1 MKKTMKTLL
10 ALMAGTLAFS
20 ACNNEDVLTNEI
32 PNLNPEVEGI
42 RTFTAFTES
51 DDATRAT
58 IDGFDIKWQS
68 GDAISVID
76 GSAYSKYDLS
86 SGEGTT
92 SGTFELS
99 AGKGVSGSNIYAV
112 YPYDDGYY
120 YVSDYDAASAASSL
134 GANDDQWQ
142 RYQNHENAREG
153 EEYIWERLDNNE
165 RIQAYINHTPLL
177 YEYGHYTANGDIIE
191 KLYLAAQQEL
201 PADHVV
207 APKAVMMVAKAD
219 AENNFAF
226 KNVCAYI
233 KVTTTTQCKRIVV
246 TANNPASGEGL
257 SGTINVDISSGTP
270 VITTST
276 RGNNVYIQ
284 TDNTYEYLDP
294 GTYYIAVLPG
304 TLSGGLNIKFYLD
317 EENYTESNTTNSF
330 TFERSKVYNG
340 GSQPTPPVTKG
351 TAEATIGGNTVNV
364 PWIQLWPN
372 GPKFAE
378 MNVGA
383 TSVTDQ
389 GTLMYWAE
397 ATATGDAY
405 VWGSNWCTPSKEDL
419 EELVDAARNYF
430 GNVEVACAY
439 EQVEGV
445 WGFKFTGKKPCYKN
459 NSVFFPLTFD
469 SSGDAYYWTR
479 TEASEVEGYQKYTEH
494 GFVMN
499 LDYNTTS
506 HNSWQSEFNVY
517 LKESPTSYWNVRP
530 VLK

>member
-1 MKKTMKTLL
+1 MKTLL

-120 YVSDYDAASAASSL
+120 YVSDEEAYDIAINTF
-134 GANDDQWQ
+134 GATAEQWQ
-142 RYQNHENAREG
+142 RYQNHESAG
-153 EEYIWERLDNNE
+153 DGDATVWDRLDKND

-177 YEYGHYTANGDIIE
+177 YEYGHYTVSGDIIE
-191 KLYLAAQQEL
+191 ELYLAAQQEL
-201 PADHVV
+201 PAGHVV

-233 KVTTTTQCKRIVV
+233 KVTTTTQCKQIVV

-257 SGTINVDISSGTP
+257 CGTINVDISSGTP

-276 RGNNVYIQ
+276 RGDKVYIQ
-284 TDNTYEYLDP
+284 TDNTYEHLAP

-351 TAEATIGGNTVNV
+351 TAEATIGGNTVSV
-364 PWIQLWPN
+364 SWIQLWPN

-383 TSVTDQ
+383 TSVTDR
-389 GTLMYWAE
+389 GTFMYWAE

-419 EELVDAARNYF
+419 EVLLNAATTAS
-430 GNVEVACAY
+430 GIDEVTCVY

-459 NSVFFPLTFD
+459 NSVFFPLSED
-469 SSGDAYYWTR
+469 SSDLRNAYYWTR
-479 TEASEVEGYQKYTEH
+479 TEAIDVEGYHLFKDS
-494 GFVMN
+494 GFALN
-499 LDYNTTS
+499 LNYSTTNHNTLHS
-506 HNSWQSEFNVY
+506 DWILFD
-517 LKESPTSYWNVRP
+517 KENPWSYWNVRP

>member
-1 MKKTMKTLL
+1 MKTLL

-120 YVSDYDAASAASSL
+120 YVSAEDAYSIATVSFGAS
-134 GANDDQWQ
+134 DDQWQ
-142 RYQNHENAREG
+142 RYQNHESAGEG
-153 EEYIWERLDNNE
+153 EEYIWERLDKNE
-165 RIQAYINHTPLL
+165 RIQAYINNTPLL
-177 YEYGHYTANGDIIE
+177 SDVHYTVSGDIIQR
-191 KLYLAAQQEL
+191 LYLASQQEL

-233 KVTTTTQCKRIVV
+233 KVTTTTQCKQIVV

-270 VITTST
+270 EITTST

-304 TLSGGLNIKFYLD
+304 TLSGGLNIKYYLD
-317 EENYTESNTTNSF
+317 EENYTESSTTNSF

-351 TAEATIGGNTVNV
+351 TAEATIDGNTVNV
-364 PWIQLWPN
+364 HWVQLWPD

-383 TSVTDQ
+383 NSVTDR
-389 GTLMYWAE
+389 GTLMSWAE
-397 ATATGDAY
+397 ATATGAGY
-405 VWGSNWCTPSKEDL
+405 VWGSNWCTPSYEDL
-419 EELVDAARNYF
+419 KELVDAARNYF
-430 GNVEVACAY
+430 GNDKVTCAY
-439 EQVEGV
+439 EQVDGV

-459 NSVFFPLTFD
+459 NSVFFPLYEG
-469 SSGDAYYWTR
+469 SSSDAYYWTR
-479 TEASEVEGYQKYTEH
+479 TEASDVEGYQKYTDH
-494 GFVMN
+494 GLAMN
-499 LDYNTTS
+499 LNYCTT
-506 HNSWQSEFNVY
+506 NSCRESDWKPF
-517 LKESPTSYWNVRP
+517 LKEYQYSIWNVRP

>member
-1 MKKTMKTLL
+1 MKTLL

-68 GDAISVID
+68 GDAISVIND
-76 GSAYSKYDLS
+76 GRAYGKYVLSK
-86 SGEGTT
+86 GAGTT
-92 SGTFELS
+92 SGTFEHS
-99 AGKGVSGSNIYAV
+99 IGDEVSGSNIYAV

-120 YVSDYDAASAASSL
+120 YVSDEEAYDIATKTF
-134 GANDDQWQ
+134 GATDDQWE
-142 RYQNHENAREG
+142 RYKNHENAREG
-153 EEYIWERLDNNE
+153 EEYIWERLDGND
-165 RIQAYINHTPLL
+165 RIQAYIHHTPLSF
-177 YEYGHYTANGDIIE
+177 GSHYTASGDIIE

-233 KVTTTTQCKRIVV
+233 KVTTTTQCKQIVV

-270 VITTST
+270 EITTST

-304 TLSGGLNIKFYLD
+304 TLSGGLNIKYYLD

-340 GSQPTPPVTKG
+340 GSQPTPPVTRG
-351 TAEATIGGNTVNV
+351 TAEATIGGNTVSV
-364 PWIQLWPN
+364 SWVQLWPD

-378 MNVGA
+378 KNVGA
-383 TSVTDQ
+383 NSVTDQ
-389 GTLMYWAE
+389 GTLMSWAD

-419 EELVDAARNYF
+419 EELMDAARNYY

-439 EQVEGV
+439 EQVDGV

-459 NSVFFPLTFD
+459 NSVFFPLTED
-469 SSGDAYYWTR
+469 SSSDAYYWTR
-479 TEASEVEGYQKYTEH
+479 TEASDVYHDIFLEYQNY
-494 GFVMN
+494 GLAMN
-499 LDYNTTS
+499 LNYSTT
-506 HNSWQSEFNVY
+506 NSCRESDWKLF
-517 LKESPTSYWNVRP
+517 LKEYQNSIWNVRP

>member
-1 MKKTMKTLL
+1 MKTLL

-32 PNLNPEVEGI
+32 PNPNPEVEGI
-42 RTFTAFTES
+42 RTFTAVTES

-76 GSAYSKYDLS
+76 GSAYSKYDLF

-112 YPYDDGYY
+112 YPYDDGFY
-120 YVSDYDAASAASSL
+120 YVSEEDAYDIATKTF
-134 GANDDQWQ
+134 GATDDQWE
-142 RYQNHENAREG
+142 RYKRG
-153 EEYIWERLDNNE
+153 EPAGAGDATVWERLDKNE

-233 KVTTTTQCKRIVV
+233 KVTTTTQCKQIVV

-270 VITTST
+270 EITTST

-304 TLSGGLNIKFYLD
+304 KLSGGLNIKYYLD
-317 EENYTESNTTNSF
+317 EENYTEISTTNSF

-340 GSQPTPPVTKG
+340 GSQPTPPVTRG

-389 GTLMYWAE
+389 GALMSWAD
-397 ATATGDAY
+397 ATATGANY

-419 EELVDAARNYF
+419 EELMDAARNYF

-439 EQVEGV
+439 EQVDGV

-459 NSVFFPLTFD
+459 NSVFFPLTEGY
-469 SSGDAYYWTR
+469 SSNAYYWTR
-479 TEASEVEGYQKYTEH
+479 TEAIDVEGYQKYTDS
-494 GFVMN
+494 GLAMN
-499 LDYNTTS
+499 LNYCTT
-506 HNSWQSEFNVY
+506 NSCRESDWIPY
-517 LKESPTSYWNVRP
+517 LKEYQYSIWNVRP

>member
-1 MKKTMKTLL
+1 MKTLL

-32 PNLNPEVEGI
+32 PNPTPEVEGI

-68 GDAISVID
+68 GDAISVIND
-76 GSAYSKYDLS
+76 GSAYGKYVLSK
-86 SGEGTT
+86 GAGTT
-92 SGTFELS
+92 SGTFEHS
-99 AGKGVSGSNIYAV
+99 IGDEVSGSNIYAV

-120 YVSDYDAASAASSL
+120 YVSDEEAYDIATKTF
-134 GANDDQWQ
+134 GATDDQWE
-142 RYQNHENAREG
+142 RYKSG
-153 EEYIWERLDNNE
+153 ESAGDGDATVWERLDKND
-165 RIQAYINHTPLL
+165 RIQAFIHHTPLSSG
-177 YEYGHYTANGDIIE
+177 YHYTASGDIIE

-233 KVTTTTQCKRIVV
+233 KVTTTTQCKQIVV

-351 TAEATIGGNTVNV
+351 SAEATIDGNTVSV
-364 PWIQLWPN
+364 SWVQLWPD

-378 MNVGA
+378 KNVGA
-383 TSVTDQ
+383 NSVTDR
-389 GTLMYWAE
+389 GTLMSWAD
-397 ATATGDAY
+397 ATATGAGY
-405 VWGSNWCTPSKEDL
+405 VWGSNWCTPSKENL
-419 EELVDAARNYF
+419 EVLTAAATRF
-430 GNVEVACAY
+430 GSTEVTCVY
-439 EQVEGV
+439 EQVDGV
-445 WGFKFTGKKPCYKN
+445 WGFKFTGKKPCYKK
-459 NSVFFPLTFD
+459 NSVFFPLSLD
-469 SSGDAYYWTR
+469 SSSSVVEGYYWTS
-479 TEASEVEGYQKYTEH
+479 TEPSEGYVHPENY
-494 GFVMN
+494 GFAMK
-499 LDYNTTS
+499 LAYNTED
-506 HNSWQSEFNVY
+506 HSWQSELTVFEKVNIA
-517 LKESPTSYWNVRP
+517 SFWNVRP